1 MKIEALREAIETYPQ
16 RLSTAMEAV
25 DKAEKA
31 VEKLNEQIEE
41 EEASL
46 LPEGT
51 TSTDSGQSDA
61 DREAERLKLDHELAL
76 LELEYDRLK
85 GAVEMEYRRNPP
97 EGDKVTEATV
107 TAVVKSDVRLAE
119 AKKKC
124 IDKEHERKAAN
135 ITRRIDSRDGLRT
148 RRVENRVSVT
158 SPKLEKLRER
168 LVEAEIRQASA
179 EMKLEEVKS
188 SLPTYQMLVQ
198 LYTAGLIK

>member
-107 TAVVKSDVRLAE
+107 TAVVKSDGQLPE
-119 AKKKC
+119 AKKKR
-124 IDKEHERKAAN
+124 IDKRNERKAAN
-135 ITRRIDSRDGLRT
+135 ITRRIDFRDGLRT

-168 LVEAEIRQASA
+168 LFEAEIRQASA
-179 EMKLEEVKS
+179 EMKLEEVKA

>member
-25 DKAEKA
+25 DNAERA

-41 EEASL
+41 EEAGL

-107 TAVVKSDVRLAE
+107 TAVVKREGRRAE
-119 AKKKC
+119 GNKKC
-124 IDKEHERKAAN
+124 IDQKDERKAAN
-135 ITRRIDSRDGLRT
+135 NKQT
-148 RRVENRVSVT
+148 
-158 SPKLEKLRER
+158 
-168 LVEAEIRQASA
+168 
-179 EMKLEEVKS
+179 
-188 SLPTYQMLVQ
+188 
-198 LYTAGLIK
+198 